1 MNVARVE
8 LKMPELGTE
17 VTEAQIDMWLK
28 GVGDEVSS
36 GEEIVAV
43 TTPKVSFELEAPE
56 TGTLAEI
63 LIEEDAVVGV
73 GTVLAIIET

>member
-1 MNVARVE
+1 MARVE
-8 LKMPELGTE
+8 VKMPELGNE

-28 GVGDEVSS
+28 AVGDEVSS
-36 GEEIVAV
+36 GDEIVAV

-56 TGTLAEI
+56 SGKITEI
-63 LIEEDAVVGV
+63 LAQEDAVVPV

>member
-1 MNVARVE
+1 MARVE
-8 LKMPELGTE
+8 LKMPELGNE

-28 GVGDEVSS
+28 SVGDEVSS

-56 TGTLAEI
+56 SGTIAEI
-63 LIEEDAVVGV
+63 LVEEDAVVEV

>member
-1 MNVARVE
+1 MARVE
-8 LKMPELGTE
+8 LKMPELGNE

-28 GVGDEVSS
+28 AVGDEVSS
-36 GEEIVAV
+36 GDEIVAV

-56 TGTLAEI
+56 SGTIAEI
-63 LIEEDAVVGV
+63 LVEEDAVVAV

>member
-1 MNVARVE
+1 MARVE
-8 LKMPELGTE
+8 LKMPELGNE

-28 GVGDEVSS
+28 AVGDEVSS
-36 GEEIVAV
+36 GDEIVAV

-56 TGTLAEI
+56 SGTIAEI
-63 LIEEDAVVGV
+63 LVEEDAVVEV

>member
-1 MNVARVE
+1 MARVE
-8 LKMPELGTE
+8 VKMPELGNE

-28 GVGDEVSS
+28 AVGDEVSS
-36 GEEIVAV
+36 GDEIVAV

-56 TGTLAEI
+56 SGTIAEI
-63 LIEEDAVVGV
+63 LVEEDSVVEV

>member
-1 MNVARVE
+1 MARVE
-8 LKMPELGTE
+8 LKMPELGNE

-28 GVGDEVSS
+28 AVGDEVSS
-36 GEEIVAV
+36 GAEIVAV

-56 TGTLAEI
+56 SGTIAEI
-63 LIEEDAVVGV
+63 LVEEDAVVAV

>member
-1 MNVARVE
+1 MARVE
-8 LKMPELGTE
+8 LKMPELGNE

-43 TTPKVSFELEAPE
+43 TTPKVSFELEAPDS
-56 TGTLAEI
+56 GTIAEI
-63 LIEEDAVVGV
+63 LVEEDAVVAV

>member
-1 MNVARVE
+1 MARVE

-28 GVGDEVSS
+28 GVGDDVSS

-43 TTPKVSFELEAPE
+43 TTPKVSCELEAPE
-56 TGTLAEI
+56 TGKIAEI
-63 LIEEDAVVGV
+63 LVEEDAVVGV
-73 GTVLAIIET
+73 GTVLAIIDT

>member
-1 MNVARVE
+1 MARVE
-8 LKMPELGTE
+8 VKMPELGNE

-28 GVGDEVSS
+28 AVGDEVSS
-36 GEEIVAV
+36 GDEIVAV

-56 TGTLAEI
+56 SGTITEI
-63 LIEEDAVVGV
+63 LAQEDAVVPV

>member
-1 MNVARVE
+1 MARVE
-8 LKMPELGTE
+8 VKMPELGNE

-28 GVGDEVSS
+28 AVGDEVSS
-36 GEEIVAV
+36 GDEIVAV

-56 TGTLAEI
+56 AGTIAEI
-63 LIEEDAVVGV
+63 LVEEDEVVSV